1 MKKLSLTFAA
11 IGLFFATTAQA
22 QEGSV
27 TTVETTVEAQAP
39 VGDEFEK
46 IELTELPAAVTT
58 AITTDFAE
66 ATTQEA
72 WVKEKEG
79 KAVYKIKVS
88 VDGEEQT
95 LYADAEGNWIKKD
108 MKHEEQK

>member
-11 IGLFFATTAQA
+11 IGLFFATPAQA
-22 QEGSV
+22 QETE
-27 TTVETTVEAQAP
+27 TTVETTVETQVQ

-72 WVKEKEG
+72 WFKEEEG
-79 KAVYKIKVS
+79 KAVYKIQIS
-88 VDGEEQT
+88 AAGEEQT

-108 MKHEEQK
+108 EKEEGQE